1 MDMESSASRHGKSK
15 QHDAAAALPLRRP
28 IYRNPCF
35 IAIAVL
41 LAVGLVILILAL
53 TVFKP
58 KNPVTKI
65 NSVALRNLE
74 VGLDLPRL
82 GVSLNVTLDVDVSVK
97 NRNKVGFKYK
107 NSSAELNYRGKL
119 VGEVPIP
126 AGEISPDETVGMNL
140 TVTVMADRLLSDSS
154 QLLSDV
160 RSGVLPINTQTRISG
175 KVKLL
180 NLFKIKVVSTTSCDV
195 KIFIS
200 NRTTGDQDC
209 KYKTQL

>member
-1 MDMESSASRHGKSK
+1 MRKSYGK
-15 QHDAAAALPLRRP
+15 
-28 IYRNPCF
+28 NPCF

-41 LAVGLVILILAL
+41 LAVGLLILILAL
-53 TVFKP
+53 TVFKA
-58 KNPVTKI
+58 KKPVTTI
-65 NSVALRNLE
+65 NSVHLGHLD
-74 VGLDLPRL
+74 VGLDFPRL
-82 GVSLNVTLDVDVSVK
+82 GVSLNVTLDVDLSVK
-97 NRNKVGFKYK
+97 NPNKVGFKYK

-154 QLLSDV
+154 QLFSDV
-160 RSGVLPINTQTRISG
+160 LSGVLPINTLTRISG

-180 NLFKIKVVSTTSCDV
+180 NLFKIKVISTTSCDV
-195 KIFIS
+195 TIFTS
-200 NRTTGDQDC
+200 NRTIADQDC